1 MRPVVLIL
9 ARAEKALR
17 VCDNAGLDWAEFGP
31 NKIFFI
37 VPGALSYPAACSST
51 PLLFSVSWYLLTTM
65 HHAARIVST
74 TLVIV
79 RHRTDEHKGSEK

>member
-37 VPGALSYPAACSST
+37 VPAACSST

-79 RHRTDEHKGSEK
+79 RHRTDEHEGSEK